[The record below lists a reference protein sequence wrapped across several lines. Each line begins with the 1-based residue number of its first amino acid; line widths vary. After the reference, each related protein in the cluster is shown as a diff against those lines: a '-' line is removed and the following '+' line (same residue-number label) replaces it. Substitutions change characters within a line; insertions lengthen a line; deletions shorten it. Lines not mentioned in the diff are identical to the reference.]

1 MVRFRFGPAYVLTV
15 AAFFL
20 VLCGAPNPGQSRGF
34 RPQPPKYASI
44 VIDADTGDVLSEYNA
59 DAVTY
64 PASLTKMMT
73 LYLTFDALERKQ
85 ITLDQ
90 TFSVSAHA
98 SEQEPTKLELE
109 PGENVTVHDLILGLV
124 TQSANDAAVVL
135 AEGLGGSES
144 AFADRMTRT
153 AHAMGMESTNYYNAS
168 GLPDLLQRTTARD
181 VAMLARH
188 LYMDFP
194 HEYAYFATED
204 FTFHGVTYS
213 NHNHLMSAFDGM
225 DGIKTGFIRASG
237 FNLAASAVRNQRRL
251 IGVVM
256 GGQSPRAR
264 DLKMAAL
271 LNAGFAGVAAPDDAL
286 AANSKPG
293 STRLAADT
301 TLHRLAHHA
310 AHTLATLSPISHA
323 EAATTTQ
330 RALDHWAIQVG
341 AYKQQAAAAHANE
354 TALAHL
360 PGEPGS
366 AVIVTAP
373 HSGKHPTY
381 EARIVNLT
389 EKQAQEACHALHRG
403 RQPCVVIGPSMQMAA
418 ARGIAG

>member
-1 MVRFRFGPAYVLTV
+1 M
-15 AAFFL
+15 
-20 VLCGAPNPGQSRGF
+20 
-34 RPQPPKYASI
+34 
-44 VIDADTGDVLSEYNA
+44 IDADTGDVLSEYDA

-85 ITLDQ
+85 VTLDQ
-90 TFSVSAHA
+90 AFTVSAHA
-98 SEQEPTKLELE
+98 AEQEPTKLDLE

-135 AEGLGGSES
+135 AEGLAGSEA
-144 AFADRMTRT
+144 AFADRMTAT
-153 AHAMGMESTNYYNAS
+153 AHAMGMESTNYHNAS
-168 GLPDLLQRTTARD
+168 GLPDPLQRTTARD
-181 VAMLARH
+181 IAMLARH
-188 LYMDFP
+188 LYTDFP

-204 FTFHGVTYS
+204 FTFNGVTYS
-213 NHNHLMSAFDGM
+213 NHNHLMSSFDGM

-271 LNAGFAGVAAPDDAL
+271 LNAGFSGVTAPDDAL
-286 AANSKPG
+286 AANTKPG
-293 STRLAADT
+293 TTRLAAAV

-310 AHTLATLSPISHA
+310 ARTFANLSPISHA
-323 EAATTTQ
+323 EAATTP
-330 RALDHWAIQVG
+330 RHVVDHWAIQVG
-341 AYKQQAAAAHANE
+341 AYKLQAAAAHANE
-354 TALAHL
+354 AALARL
-360 PGEPGS
+360 PGEPGE
-366 AVIVTAP
+366 AVILAAP

-389 EKQAQEACHALHRG
+389 EKQAQDACRALHRG
-403 RQPCVVIGPSMQMAA
+403 HQACVVIGPSMQMAA
-418 ARGIAG
+418 VTKTLAE